1 MTRKWLGPVLIV
13 LALIGT
19 LPFLDRLPEQ
29 IPTHWNWQGE
39 VDDTTAKI
47 PGAFLAPLI
56 AAGLWILLPVLRRV
70 DPRRRNYER
79 FDETFWLLL
88 NLLTVGMLIL
98 HAATIA
104 YALGSDFEMAR
115 AVFLAVGFLFA
126 ALGNYLPRLR
136 SNWWMGIRTPWTL
149 DSEEVWR
156 RTHRLGGRTFVI
168 GGVICM
174 LGALLLPTRAASLLA
189 TVALLLAALLP
200 VVYSFV
206 VYRQLKQQDVP
217 H

>member
-13 LALIGT
+13 LAVLAT
-19 LPFLDRLPEQ
+19 LPFLDRLPER
-29 IPTHWNWQGE
+29 IPTHWNWRGE
-39 VDDTTAKI
+39 VDGTMAKL
-47 PGAFLAPLI
+47 PGAFLAPLM
-56 AAGLWILLPVLRRV
+56 AAGLWVLLPLLRRV

-88 NLLTVGMLIL
+88 NLLTVGMLLL
-98 HAATIA
+98 HAATLA
-104 YALGSDFEMAR
+104 FALGAGFDMPR

-156 RTHRLGGRTFVI
+156 RTHRLGGRTFVV
-168 GGVICM
+168 GGVLCM
-174 LGALLLPTRAASLLA
+174 LGAVLLPTRAASMLA
-189 TVALLLAALLP
+189 FVALLLAALLP
-200 VVYSFV
+200 VVYSFIL
-206 VYRQLKQQDVP
+206 YRQLRRDDP
-217 H
+217 AP